1 MQEGSSSGPAHSL
14 EEKVDILMAQFSQ
27 LVQLLTP
34 HETTQPSAEAVEE
47 EVEDFLSHHE
57 EEEIKS
63 PIDGKV
69 CLPKFAPPQM
79 FDGTMKDTKSFIS
92 SIILYIKGR
101 EPEFHTVESKI
112 MFTLS
117 YMQGGKA
124 QSWRN
129 EAINQIAAGKKP
141 FKSFQ
146 DFLEKLDAQFGDP
159 NLKATAVGKLKTM
172 RQGSLTV
179 DKFILQ
185 FKAEASQTDLGEA
198 VLIKYLKAGLHQS
211 LFKSIY

>member
-14 EEKVDILMAQFSQ
+14 EEKVDILTAQFSQ

-34 HETTQPSAEAVEE
+34 YETTQPSAEAVEE
-47 EVEDFLSHHE
+47 VDDFLSHHE

-69 CLPKFAPPQM
+69 HLPKFALPQM
-79 FDGTMKDTKSFIS
+79 FDGTMKDTKFFIS
-92 SIILYIKGR
+92 SIILYIKGH
-101 EPEFHTVESKI
+101 EPEFHTVESQI

-129 EAINQIAAGKKP
+129 EAINQIAAGKKV

-146 DFLEKLDAQFGDP
+146 NFLEKLEAQFGDP
-159 NLKATAVGKLKTM
+159 NPKATAVRKLKTM
-172 RQGSLTV
+172 QQGSLTM
-179 DKFILQ
+179 DEFILQ
-185 FKAEASQTDLGEA
+185 FKAEASQTDLGEGM
-198 VLIKYLKAGLHQS
+198 LIKYLKAGLHQS
-211 LFKSIY
+211 LFKLIY

>member
-1 MQEGSSSGPAHSL
+1 M
-14 EEKVDILMAQFSQ
+14 
-27 LVQLLTP
+27 
-34 HETTQPSAEAVEE
+34 
-47 EVEDFLSHHE
+47 SHN
-57 EEEIKS
+57 EEEIN

-69 CLPKFAPPQM
+69 CLPKFSLLQM

-92 SIILYIKGR
+92 SIILYIKGH
-101 EPEFHTVESKI
+101 EPEFHTVKSKI
-112 MFTLS
+112 MFALS

-146 DFLEKLDAQFGDP
+146 DFLEELEAQFGDP

-172 RQGSLTV
+172 RQGSLIV
-179 DKFILQ
+179 DEFILQ

-198 VLIKYLKAGLHQS
+198 MLIEYLKAGLHQS
-211 LFKSIY
+211 LFESIY